1 MKFSIERDT
10 LFRALDQ
17 MQSVVEKR
25 NSVEILGNL
34 LCVAQK
40 DKLSVYATDLEVGLQ
55 IDLPAQ
61 VEEAGKLTIPS
72 KQFFEIVRE
81 LPSKNIRISKK
92 ANHWVE
98 ILSQKSKFNVMGLA
112 AEEYPPQPD
121 FNQGVYVETKMSALQ
136 NMIEK
141 TSFAVSND
149 SSRYNLNGI
158 YLEHLGK
165 GLLRM
170 AATDGHRLSFIDQEL
185 FLGAPDLPKGVI
197 VPKKGAMELRKVLSA
212 QPESMSLS
220 IQKGFLFLRMK
231 KEEQHWSLFIR
242 LIDGEYPDYR
252 QVIPSGIQ
260 HKAKINIQE
269 FSGALRRVSLLAHEK
284 SKGVKLSFQKDQ
296 LTLTTS
302 NPEMGEAREELDCV
316 YEGAGFET
324 GFNAKY
330 LLDCLSVM
338 DAQDIE
344 MQFKDRLSSG
354 LIQAHRSNA
363 VNPTYVVM
371 PMRI

>member
-1 MKFSIERDT
+1 MKFSIERDS

-55 IDLPAQ
+55 IDMPAS
-61 VEEAGKLTIPS
+61 VDEPGKLTIPS

-81 LPSKNIRISKK
+81 LPSHSIRVSKK
-92 ANHWVE
+92 TNHWVE
-98 ILSQKSKFNVMGLA
+98 IISQKSKFSVMGLA

-121 FNQGVYVETKMSALQ
+121 FNQGAYVETKMSALL
-136 NMIEK
+136 NMLEK

-149 SSRYNLNGI
+149 TSRYNLNGI
-158 YLEHLGK
+158 YLEHLGQ

-170 AATDGHRLSFIDQEL
+170 SATDGHRLSFIDQEL
-185 FLGAPDLPKGVI
+185 FLSAPDLPRGVI
-197 VPKKGAMELRKVLSA
+197 VPKKGAMELRKVLAA

-220 IQKGFLFLRMK
+220 IQKGFLFIRIK
-231 KEEQHWSLFIR
+231 KAEQNWSLFIR

-252 QVIPSGIQ
+252 QVIPTGIQ
-260 HKAKINIQE
+260 HRAVIQIPT

-284 SKGVKLSFQKDQ
+284 SKGVKLAFQRGL

-302 NPEMGEAREELDCV
+302 NPEMGEAREEIDCQ
-316 YEGAGFET
+316 YEGTGFET

-330 LLDCLSVM
+330 LLDCLGVM
-338 DAQDIE
+338 DAQEIE

-354 LIQAHRSNA
+354 LIQAHKSDS